1 MDELNFVLLFQ
12 VTMPI
17 SGTEGWSWSPE
28 TKGQNSVHPQETRGL
43 EGFSDLPEFNQ
54 LIREG
59 ARFSNSL
66 TPEPALFFKKKKKKK
81 SILKGIY
88 TQ

>member
-1 MDELNFVLLFQ
+1 
-12 VTMPI
+12 MPI

-28 TKGQNSVHPQETRGL
+28 TKGQNSVHPRETQGL
-43 EGFSDLPEFNQ
+43 EDFSDLPEFNQ
-54 LIREG
+54 LTREG

-66 TPEPALFFKKKKKKK
+66 TPEPALFKNK

-88 TQ
+88 THSKNSKPRKKYRLCCS